1 MILFVRQ
8 AKYRAGKGEAAIK
21 WAREVTKYV
30 NEKFPASELQPY
42 FNRFGS
48 ISDIVWIGKA
58 KDLVTL
64 DKLQNDVETDKG
76 YLKLVQQAWDANLLV
91 DASFED
97 KVLVSI
103 D

>member
-1 MILFVRQ
+1 MILFVRR
-8 AKYRAGKGEAAIK
+8 AKYRAGKGEAAIN

-30 NEKFPASELQPY
+30 NEKFPVTKLQPY
-42 FNRFGS
+42 YNRFGS
-48 ISDIVWIGKA
+48 ISDIFWIVEV

-64 DKLQNDVETDKG
+64 DKLQNDVETDSG
-76 YLKLVQQAWDANLLV
+76 YLKLMQQAWDANLLV

-97 KVLVSI
+97 NVLVSI